1 MDSEKP
7 SSQEA
12 NSGIAG
18 DGQTQSIAQKE
29 IDKVKDKDKD
39 KDKDVEIGKILD
51 RSRRLNAELLNFKKN
66 QTQFDI
72 EIDESGQASQSSR
85 LATEA
90 VRSHDSSSSWR

>member
-29 IDKVKDKDKD
+29 IDKV